1 MQNRFLTFVKMSG
14 LKLKIEIK
22 DADNMDVNQQHSFIK
37 NTLHKNYT
45 AVHIAK
51 CQVQSKLTL
60 TSYI

>member
-1 MQNRFLTFVKMSG
+1 MKMSFFEI
-14 LKLKIEIK
+14 KKKIK

-51 CQVQSKLTL
+51 CQVQTV
-60 TSYI
+60 TA